1 MAVSPAALCFFL
13 RLRTAVLRC
22 RFRTEPPV
30 RQAVIHAIRRC
41 FVDPAVPMT
50 SLLLGRRQLA
60 ATARRTDTTVS
71 ASAGPFHR
79 KTGK

>member
-13 RLRTAVLRC
+13 HLRTAVLRC

-41 FVDPAVPMT
+41 FVEPSGPDDIVTPWPPA
-50 SLLLGRRQLA
+50 
-60 ATARRTDTTVS
+60 ARRDS
-71 ASAGPFHR
+71 APHRHNGFRFSRAFSQRAG
-79 KTGK
+79 